1 MTTSTD
7 FKQESQHINTAD
19 YEETI
24 VTANVSVGIDNLRQ
38 PQTLLNDEPSL
49 TENAQATDVNTDLVT
64 DLEDYLWEQEIDRL
78 AATENYSSWVSL
90 DQILSLEEIRP
101 YVSDDVYQQMLS
113 QITSTGDEYFGTDEL
128 WSRIATMP
136 EDISHELFEVMSSL
150 DTH

>member
-7 FKQESQHINTAD
+7 LKQESQHINPAD
-19 YEETI
+19 NGETI
-24 VTANVSVGIDNLRQ
+24 VTTNVSVGTNNLRRS
-38 PQTLLNDEPSL
+38 QTLPNDELSL
-49 TENAQATDVNTDLVT
+49 TENAQATDVNTDLAT

-78 AATENYSSWVSL
+78 AATENYSPWVSL
-90 DQILSLEEIRP
+90 DQILLLEEIRP

-113 QITSTGDEYFGTDEL
+113 QATSTDDEYFGTDEL

-150 DTH
+150 DIH